1 MRSRY
6 RRQPGAGGVLVRGQV
21 RGVGVEQR
29 LVHRDAVRGQ
39 RGGRRQ
45 LPGGLQRQRGGVQV
59 RHGDDDERFLIH
71 AEDQTVRK
79 TGQQATTHARLDLR
93 AGQWESRGAS
103 HCPVDFIE
111 KLAPH
116 PYCLFIVPD
125 DRVIEFLPCHG
136 KKTDSHARRCLA
148 MTVS

>member
-45 LPGGLQRQRGGVQV
+45 LPGGLQRQRGGVQGPGLRV
-59 RHGDDDERFLIH
+59 QPGAEHDEAVDSYHL
-71 AEDQTVRK
+71 VP
-79 TGQQATTHARLDLR
+79 GVGGLLLPPATER
-93 AGQWESRGAS
+93 
-103 HCPVDFIE
+103 
-111 KLAPH
+111 
-116 PYCLFIVPD
+116 
-125 DRVIEFLPCHG
+125 
-136 KKTDSHARRCLA
+136 
-148 MTVS
+148 